1 MATTIGT
8 DSTGLPPSRYLCLTI
23 LGYRKPGMSEEA
35 YRRHMVQVSAPLT
48 KDLMV
53 KYGVKRWTVIHNPT
67 QTRLMMNRIY
77 DRQMSNIAEYDCFSQ
92 VVFESVEHYR
102 MMKEDPYYKEHLFGD
117 HENFAD
123 TTRSQMTVGWI
134 EEWINDGAVRDGLEF
149 PSDSQGVSSLVSKSV
164 LVMTVVL
171 GAYIFF
177 TK

>member
-77 DRQMSNIAEYDCFSQ
+77 DRQMSNIAE
-92 VVFESVEHYR
+92 
-102 MMKEDPYYKEHLFGD
+102 MMKEDPHYKEHLFGD